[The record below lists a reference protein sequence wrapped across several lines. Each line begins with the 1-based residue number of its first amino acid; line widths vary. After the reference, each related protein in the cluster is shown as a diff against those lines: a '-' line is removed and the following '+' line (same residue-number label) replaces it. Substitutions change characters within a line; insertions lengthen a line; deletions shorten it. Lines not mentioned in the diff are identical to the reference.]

1 VKPEGPTCPERTPEP
16 IATDASVPDADPDA
30 TLAATAAGP
39 VEAQTR
45 LGSPLALML
54 AVAGAYAVGAAAAW
68 LLFHAASTAVFFPPA
83 GVTLAALLLTERR
96 RWGWVLLAAGL
107 TEFTINVVQG
117 QSPWVGLGFALANTA
132 EPLVGAALVRR
143 WRPRRLDLTA
153 RSDAAVFLVGAVL
166 AAPLVGATIGAT
178 TIALGLGRSWTGGFG
193 PFWAGDAL
201 AVLTLGAAGVGA
213 AQEWPARFDPARMP
227 RLLGRVLPVLA
238 GTAALTVAGFW
249 SQAVPLTFLPI
260 PLLLVVALQGD
271 VAAVAGA
278 GFVMAFTANVVS
290 GAGRG
295 PYGALASQA
304 EPAAAILQLHL
315 AVAVLGAWLVAV
327 EISARSRA
335 EASSRREYQARMRL
349 QVLQDVTAGL
359 SAAVNSEQIARV
371 LTDDGLAMVAD
382 FGVVGLI
389 DAPDGV
395 VRTWTTA
402 NFPAEV
408 SAMLARIPLDEAPSI
423 PIAQSAVNGD
433 TVVLPSRD
441 EIAARYPRV
450 VWTHE
455 VTGTR
460 SLIAVPVTSGRRPL
474 GALAFGFATEGAPE
488 PDLVS
493 LAHTLAE
500 AAGQAWERARLYEAE
515 YTASHQLQR
524 SLLPSIPAEL
534 PGIEIAVHYQPAVTQ
549 HDVGGDWYDAF
560 ELPGNRVGLV
570 VGDVVGHD
578 LRAAV
583 VMGQLQ
589 IRLRALA
596 ATCPDPGAVL
606 DALGQVASTVPGAH
620 FVTVGFADYDP
631 ATATLRYS
639 CAGHPPPLLV
649 SSGRCA
655 YLWEA
660 RSAPLPIA
668 RGSRPYAAV
677 TVPPES
683 TLIWYSDGLIERRR
697 RDLDVGLDRL
707 SELAAGLAAADPPA
721 DVETWCRHIVD
732 AMLADDVLND
742 DVIVACVRMHADAD
756 RPGSPVSADP
766 RPSATTDR
774 PRRATR

>member
-1 VKPEGPTCPERTPEP
+1 MV
-16 IATDASVPDADPDA
+16 VV
-30 TLAATAAGP
+30 AAAYAAG
-39 VEAQTR
+39 
-45 LGSPLALML
+45 
-54 AVAGAYAVGAAAAW
+54 AASAW
-68 LLFHAASTAVFFPPA
+68 LLFHAASTVVFFPPA
-83 GVTLAALLLTERR
+83 GITLAALLLTDRR

-107 TEFTINVVQG
+107 TELTINMVQG

-132 EPLVGAALVRR
+132 EPLVGATLVRR
-143 WRPRRLDLTA
+143 WRPRRLDLTR

-166 AAPLVGATIGAT
+166 AAPLVGAAVGAS
-178 TIALGLGRSWTGGFG
+178 TIALGLGRSWSGGFG

-201 AVLTLGAAGVGA
+201 AVLTLGAAVVSA
-213 AQEWPARFDPARMP
+213 AQKWPARFDPARLL
-227 RLLGRVLPVLA
+227 RLVGSAVPLLA

-249 SQAVPLTFLPI
+249 SREVPLTFLPI
-260 PLLLVVALQGD
+260 PLLLIAALHGE

-295 PYGALASQA
+295 PYGALASQP

-335 EASSRREYQARMRL
+335 EASSRREHQARMRL
-349 QVLQDVTAGL
+349 QVLQAVTAGL

-371 LTDDGLAMVAD
+371 LADDGLAMVAD
-382 FGVVGLI
+382 YGVVGLI

-395 VRTWTTA
+395 VRTWTTG
-402 NFPAEV
+402 NFPTEV
-408 SAMLARIPLDEAPSI
+408 SATLARIPLDEAHSI
-423 PIAQSAVNGD
+423 PIAQSAVSGE
-433 TVVLPSRD
+433 TIVLPSPD
-441 EIAARYPRV
+441 EIAAHYPRV

-455 VTGTR
+455 GTGTR

-474 GALAFGFATEGAPE
+474 GALAFGFATEGTPE
-488 PDLVS
+488 PDLMS

-524 SLLPSIPAEL
+524 SLLPRIPAEL

-578 LRAAV
+578 LRAAIA
-583 VMGQLQ
+583 MGQLQ

-596 ATCPDPGAVL
+596 ARCPHPGAVL
-606 DALGQVASTVPGAH
+606 DALGQEASTVPGAH
-620 FVTVGFADYDP
+620 FVTVGFADYDA

-649 SSGRCA
+649 SSDRCA

-668 RGSRPYAAV
+668 RGSRPYAAI

-683 TLIWYSDGLIERRR
+683 TLIWYSDGLIERRH
-697 RDLDVGLDRL
+697 RDIDVGLDRL
-707 SELAAGLAAADPPA
+707 STLAAGLAAADPPL
-721 DVETWCRHIVD
+721 DVDIWCQHIVS
-732 AMLADDVLND
+732 AMVADDVLDD
-742 DVIVACVRMHADAD
+742 DVIIACVRMHAD
-756 RPGSPVSADP
+756 VDP
-766 RPSATTDR
+766 L
-774 PRRATR
+774 